1 MGETLGYR
9 QVGKTADF
17 DSAIRWSESG
27 YPNEKNKHLQKKNDL
42 KWVDKPKENSKLLF
56 VNEIGSW
63 NQFDDWKF
71 GIKQN
76 KLKTME
82 LTKGIFHSNEWI
94 KLNER
99 IRCYVMFHLSDLF
112 EPRKKTR

>member
-27 YPNEKNKHLQKKNDL
+27 YPNEKFTKNDL

-63 NQFDDWKF
+63 NQFDGWKF
-71 GIKQN
+71 GIKQVKN
-76 KLKTME
+76 YGTDE
-82 LTKGIFHSNEWI
+82 SCIS
-94 KLNER
+94 
-99 IRCYVMFHLSDLF
+99 
-112 EPRKKTR
+112 